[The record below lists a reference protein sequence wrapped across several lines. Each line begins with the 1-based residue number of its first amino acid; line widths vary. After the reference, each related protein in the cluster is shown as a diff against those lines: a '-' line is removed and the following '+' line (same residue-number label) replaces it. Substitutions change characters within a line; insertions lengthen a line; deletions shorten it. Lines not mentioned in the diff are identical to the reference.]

1 MLGANEL
8 KDAVQ
13 TAEKTTSVCTRFCR
27 VVAEVDEGAY
37 ICSHNGTGPRDTD
50 LQRIWAPGMLD
61 LSTEKLAEKL
71 RAWVIEIHSGNR
83 IDLNAL

>member
-1 MLGANEL
+1 MLSTNEL

-37 ICSHNGTGPRDTD
+37 ICSHNGTGPSSTD
-50 LQRIWAPGMLD
+50 CQRIWAPGMLD
-61 LSTEKLAEKL
+61 LPSEKLAEKL

-83 IDLNAL
+83 IDLNAM